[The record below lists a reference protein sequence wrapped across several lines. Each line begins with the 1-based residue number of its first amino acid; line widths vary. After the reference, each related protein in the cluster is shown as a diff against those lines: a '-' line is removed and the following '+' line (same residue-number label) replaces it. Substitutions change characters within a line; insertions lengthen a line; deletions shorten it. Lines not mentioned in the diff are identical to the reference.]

1 MPFDEDLQEQWEQR
15 RRAHWNEENARA
27 SAEIDRKNNEWW
39 TWYNAYLQTT
49 EWRMRRQAVLTRD
62 NYLCQGCR
70 VRRATQVHHLTYDHV
85 GNEFLFELVAIC
97 ETCHTRL
104 HDKQDN

>member
-1 MPFDEDLQEQWEQR
+1 M
-15 RRAHWNEENARA
+15 
-27 SAEIDRKNNEWW
+27 
-39 TWYNAYLQTT
+39 
-49 EWRMRRQAVLTRD
+49 LTRD